1 MNPADTL
8 ELLSIAGI
16 AYDPAEL
23 DDARNDSENA
33 NRRFPRERRI
43 DAVIRLDMSDGSL
56 VVPIESHRRNNQDPA
71 KLVAKARPEWAAD
84 VAVLYEDCE
93 CPVLMLV
100 ISDCDEVAA
109 EARKPIRLGP
119 GSTVQAVSFGPAQVR
134 IITDPDAPEATPGST
149 MLSAI
154 FHGNGPNREAVL
166 SALDHVLA
174 RIDEEEAACRIRV
187 VSTTLNEE
195 SAQILEAIMATTKFK
210 YHSAWADGLR
220 EEGELREARE
230 AVLDILTA
238 RSLEPTA
245 AQRALVET
253 CTDHDRLRSWR
264 RAAVTAASSDE
275 VFG

>member
-1 MNPADTL
+1 
-8 ELLSIAGI
+8 
-16 AYDPAEL
+16 
-23 DDARNDSENA
+23 
-33 NRRFPRERRI
+33 
-43 DAVIRLDMSDGSL
+43 
-56 VVPIESHRRNNQDPA
+56 
-71 KLVAKARPEWAAD
+71 
-84 VAVLYEDCE
+84 
-93 CPVLMLV
+93 
-100 ISDCDEVAA
+100 SDCDEVAA

-134 IITDPDAPEATPGST
+134 IIVDPEAPEATPGST

-174 RIDEEEAACRIRV
+174 RIDEEEAACRIGV
-187 VSTTLNEE
+187 VSTTLSEE

-220 EEGELREARE
+220 EEGREEGELGEARE

-253 CTDHDRLRSWR
+253 CADHDRLRAWR